1 MEKQANYATRGKT
14 IFRVKKNADNPF
26 VMIDR
31 RPIENPKL
39 SWKAKGILAYL
50 LSRPDNW
57 VVRLGDLVKHSPD
70 GAFSVRGAI
79 KELRN
84 AGHIT
89 YQVDRENG
97 HIKQWILIVH
107 EIPLLRGNQQVEN
120 QQVENLM
127 LNNNDLNETDLT
139 NIGADAPSLALPL
152 DWQIAIGGKIIPL
165 SEDGDFLARARDS
178 ASLMDFQCPGAGKLA
193 EAFMLARRII
203 IPQNKVKGNR
213 KAARE
218 MIEQGV
224 RPEHVT
230 QATEELIN
238 KRMTVVDLFSVSKTA
253 IDLANKP
260 KEPELPHPEY
270 QIIHADAEPKR
281 NPRPA
286 NVPRPVIRPMRG
298 TQ

>member
-1 MEKQANYATRGKT
+1 MNIT
-14 IFRVKKNADNPF
+14 DLL
-26 VMIDR
+26 D
-31 RPIENPKL
+31 RPIAYHRVFVTL
-39 SWKAKGILAYL
+39 TGSVKAAIL
-50 LSRPDNW
+50 LSQAMYWQKRARQVDGW
-57 VVRLGDLVKHSPD
+57 WYKTAEEWQEETGLTRHEQDTARRDAEKYLKTDLRDARARLYWHVDEDTL
-70 GAFSVRGAI
+70 FSALFAENGQSSLTKSGKLDSRKASTI
-79 KELRN
+79 KRN
-84 AGHIT
+84 A
-89 YQVDRENG
+89 
-97 HIKQWILIVH
+97 
-107 EIPLLRGNQQVEN
+107 
-120 QQVENLM
+120 
-127 LNNNDLNETDLT
+127 ETT
-139 NIGADAPSLALPL
+139 TETTTRGADAPNLALPL
-152 DWQIAIGGKIIPL
+152 DWQIAMGGKVIPL

-286 NVPRPVIRPMRG
+286 NVPRPV
-298 TQ
+298 